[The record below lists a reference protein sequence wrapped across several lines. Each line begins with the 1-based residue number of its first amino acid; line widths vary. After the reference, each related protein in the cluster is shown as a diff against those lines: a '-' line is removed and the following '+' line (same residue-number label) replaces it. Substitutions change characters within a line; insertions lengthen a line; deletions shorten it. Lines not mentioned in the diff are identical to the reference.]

1 MQAHRVNTQ
10 PHASDV
16 ASPVVVSIQNVGLA
30 YWQHQLWN
38 DVLHGVSLD
47 VRAGEIVGLVG
58 ESGCGKSSLSLLLL
72 GYRHPSARVGSGRI
86 MFGGQDILATRESDL
101 TAIRGNRIGFVP
113 QNPTTSLNPGMRVGA
128 QIAESLK
135 VHGRAATREE
145 ARKIIVDLFRDVGL
159 PDPDLLARRY
169 PHELSGG
176 QQQRVTIAM
185 ALACGPDILVLDEPT
200 TGLDVTTQ
208 EQIINLLKRIRDQ
221 YSTAM
226 LYVTHDLGVLS
237 QLADRISVMYAG
249 HIVETA
255 PTNVLFE
262 YPRHPYTRGLIGSIP
277 RIDGR
282 RARDGRLV
290 GYLDRREIP
299 DGCPFQ
305 PRCPLADD
313 QCPAEPQQLAEININ
328 HEVACRNWHCVE
340 QLSYDEVPVE
350 RSTRRDAR
358 ETLLDVSG
366 LGLRYGRGTLIDWLN
381 PASKPPLVVRDASFA
396 IDEAEVVALVGE
408 SGSGKSTI
416 ARAVSGLLPLAEG
429 EIQYRG
435 QALAPDIDDRSQDV
449 VRKIQFIFQNPDASL
464 NPRQRVGTS
473 LARPIEIFFDHG
485 RKATLG
491 LVEKALEE
499 VMLSGDYAQRFPDQ
513 LSGGE
518 RQRIAIARALV
529 SQPDLLLCDEILSAL
544 DVSVQAN
551 ILDLLERLR
560 REKSVA
566 MLFITH
572 DLAVVR
578 RLADRVCVFY
588 HGQVMELGSTEAI
601 FAPPYHPYTLSLL
614 ISVPGSTLSVERPSD
629 PVESNR
635 QPEPDGCA
643 FAGRCPWQPDERC
656 LDNPPPLRS
665 TENGL
670 SVRCHLP
677 LDRLMHLASPI
688 DSSSTDNTP
697 EKEVDCTP

>member
-1 MQAHRVNTQ
+1 MTTAQK
-10 PHASDV
+10 HAGASPPVV
-16 ASPVVVSIQNVGLA
+16 ASIQDVGLA
-30 YWQHQLWN
+30 YWQHQQWN

-47 VRAGEIVGLVG
+47 IRAGEIVGLVG

-72 GYRHPSARVGSGRI
+72 GYRHPSACVQSGRI
-86 MFGGQDILATRESDL
+86 MFDGQDILSTREDDL
-101 TAIRGNRIGFVP
+101 TAIRGTRIGFVP

-128 QIAESLK
+128 QIAETLK
-135 VHGRAATREE
+135 VHGRAATSAE
-145 ARKIIVDLFRDVGL
+145 ATKIIIGLFRDVGL
-159 PDPDLLARRY
+159 PDPEILIRRY

-185 ALACGPDILVLDEPT
+185 ALACGPDVVVLDEPT

-208 EQIINLLKRIRDQ
+208 EQIINLLKHIREQ
-221 YSTAM
+221 YGTAM

-255 PTNVLFE
+255 PTDVLFD

-282 RARDGRLV
+282 RARDGRLT

-299 DGCPFQ
+299 PGCPFQ

-313 QCPAEPQQLAEININ
+313 RCPAEPQRLSEIADK
-328 HEVACRNWHCVE
+328 HEVACRNWRAVE
-340 QLSYDEVPVE
+340 ALSYDETVKE
-350 RSTRRDAR
+350 WRDGKEAR
-358 ETLLDVSG
+358 DTLLEVAK
-366 LGLRYGRGTLIDWLN
+366 LGLRYGRGGLIDWLN
-381 PASKPPLVVRDASFA
+381 PASKPPLVVRDASFT
-396 IDEAEVVALVGE
+396 IEEAEVVALVGE

-416 ARAVSGLLPLAEG
+416 ARAISGLLSVAEG
-429 EIQYRG
+429 EIRYRG
-435 QALAPDIDDRSQDV
+435 EKLAPDIDDRPQDV

-464 NPRQRVGTS
+464 NPRKRVSSS

-485 RKATLG
+485 RKTTQE
-491 LVEKALEE
+491 LVDKALRE
-499 VMLSGDYAQRFPDQ
+499 VMLSGDYARRFPDQ

-529 SQPDLLLCDEILSAL
+529 TQPDLLLCDEILSAL

-560 REKSVA
+560 RETAVA

-572 DLAVVR
+572 DLTVVR
-578 RLADRVCVFY
+578 RLADRVCVLY
-588 HGQVMELGSTEAI
+588 HGQVMEIGTTEAV

-614 ISVPGSTLSVERPSD
+614 LSVPGSTLRADKPAAPAEPD
-629 PVESNR
+629 R

-643 FAGRCPWQPDERC
+643 FAGRCPWQPDDRC
-656 LDNPPPLRS
+656 FSDPPPLRS
-665 TENGL
+665 TDDGL

-677 LDRLMHLASPI
+677 LERLMRLASPI
-688 DSSSTDNTP
+688 ESTISACSSERKENTAP
-697 EKEVDCTP
+697 

>member
-1 MQAHRVNTQ
+1 MNTVQ
-10 PHASDV
+10 ETADDSRPVV
-16 ASPVVVSIQNVGLA
+16 ASIQDVGLA
-30 YWQHQLWN
+30 YWQHRQWN

-72 GYRHPSARVGSGRI
+72 GYRHPSARVQSGRI
-86 MFGGQDILATRESDL
+86 MFDGQDILTAGEADL

-128 QIAESLK
+128 QIAETLK
-135 VHGRAATREE
+135 VHGRAAGKEE
-145 ARKIIVDLFRDVGL
+145 AKSIIVGLFKDVGL
-159 PDPDLLARRY
+159 PDPEVLVRRY

-185 ALACGPDILVLDEPT
+185 ALACGPDVVVLDEPT

-208 EQIINLLKRIRDQ
+208 EQIINLLKHIREQ
-221 YSTAM
+221 YGTAM
-226 LYVTHDLGVLS
+226 VYVTHDLGVLS

-255 PTNVLFE
+255 PTDVLFD

-299 DGCPFQ
+299 PGCPFQ

-313 QCPAEPQQLAEININ
+313 QCAVEPQHLSDIDAN
-328 HEVACRNWHCVE
+328 HEVACRNWKDVKS
-340 QLSYDEVPVE
+340 LAYDEAAVE
-350 RSTRRDAR
+350 RRAGDEDAR
-358 ETLLDVSG
+358 DILLEVSG
-366 LGLRYGRGTLIDWLN
+366 LGLRYGRGALIDWLN
-381 PASKPPLVVRDASFA
+381 PASKPPLVVREASFA
-396 IDEAEVVALVGE
+396 IEEAEVVALVGE

-416 ARAVSGLLPLAEG
+416 ARAVSGLLPVAEG
-429 EIQYRG
+429 EIRYRG
-435 QALAPDIDDRSQDV
+435 EQLAPDIDNRPLDV

-464 NPRQRVGTS
+464 NPRQRVSSS
-473 LARPIEIFFDHG
+473 LARPIEIFFDHSC
-485 RKATLG
+485 KETLE
-491 LVEKALEE
+491 LVEKALHE
-499 VMLSGDYAQRFPDQ
+499 VMLSGDYTRRYPDQ

-560 REKSVA
+560 RETSVA

-578 RLADRVCVFY
+578 RLADRVCVLY
-588 HGQVMELGSTEAI
+588 HGQVMEIGTTENV

-614 ISVPGSTLSVERPSD
+614 LSVPGSTLRTEHVPG

-635 QPEPDGCA
+635 QPEPNGCA
-643 FAGRCPWQPDERC
+643 FAGRCPWQPDDRC
-656 LDNPPPLRS
+656 FASPPPLRS
-665 TENGL
+665 TEAGL

-677 LDRLMHLASPI
+677 LDRLMNLATPV
-688 DSSSTDNTP
+688 DGTGTDKTP
-697 EKEVDCTP
+697 ERKAECLP

>member
-1 MQAHRVNTQ
+1 MNTAQ
-10 PHASDV
+10 ETAGASRSVV
-16 ASPVVVSIQNVGLA
+16 ASIQDVGLA
-30 YWQHQLWN
+30 YWQHRQWN

-47 VRAGEIVGLVG
+47 IRAGEIVGLVG

-72 GYRHPSARVGSGRI
+72 GYRHPSARVQSGKI
-86 MFGGQDILATRESDL
+86 MFDGQDILAAGEPALTR
-101 TAIRGNRIGFVP
+101 IRGNRIGFVP

-128 QIAESLK
+128 QIAETLK
-135 VHGRAATREE
+135 VHGRASTAEE
-145 ARKIIVDLFRDVGL
+145 STKIIVDLFKDVGL
-159 PDPDLLARRY
+159 PDPEVLIRRY

-185 ALACGPDILVLDEPT
+185 ALACGPDVVVLDEPT

-208 EQIINLLKRIRDQ
+208 EQIINLLKHIREQ
-221 YSTAM
+221 YGTAM

-255 PTNVLFE
+255 PTDVLFDF
-262 YPRHPYTRGLIGSIP
+262 PRHPYTRGLIGSIP

-282 RARDGRLV
+282 RAREGRLV
-290 GYLDRREIP
+290 GYLDRREMP
-299 DGCPFQ
+299 SGCPFQ

-313 QCPAEPQQLAEININ
+313 QCPTESQHLSDIGGN
-328 HEVACRNWHCVE
+328 HEVACRNWKDVE
-340 QLSYDEVPVE
+340 QLSYDDAVME
-350 RSTRRDAR
+350 RRANDGAR
-358 ETLLDVSG
+358 EILLEISG

-381 PASKPPLVVRDASFA
+381 PASKPPLVVRDASFE
-396 IDEAEVVALVGE
+396 IEEAEVMALVGE

-416 ARAVSGLLPLAEG
+416 ARAVSGLLPVAEG
-429 EIQYRG
+429 QIRYRG
-435 QALAPDIDDRSQDV
+435 EKLAPDIDDRPQDV
-449 VRKIQFIFQNPDASL
+449 VRKIQLIFQNPDASL
-464 NPRQRVGTS
+464 NPRQRVSSS
-473 LARPIEIFFDHG
+473 LARPIEIFFNHD
-485 RKATLG
+485 RKATQE
-491 LVEKALEE
+491 LVEKALQE
-499 VMLSGDYAQRFPDQ
+499 VMLSGDYARRFPDQ

-529 SQPDLLLCDEILSAL
+529 TQPDLLLCDEILSAL

-560 REKSVA
+560 QETSVA

-578 RLADRVCVFY
+578 RLADRVCVLY
-588 HGQVMELGSTEAI
+588 HGQVMELGTTEAV

-614 ISVPGSTLSVERPSD
+614 LSVPGSTLRAERPTG
-629 PVESNR
+629 PVEPDR
-635 QPEPDGCA
+635 QPEPTGCA
-643 FAGRCPWQPDERC
+643 FAGRCPWQPDDRC
-656 LDNPPPLRS
+656 FASPPPLRS
-665 TENGL
+665 TEDGL

-688 DSSSTDNTP
+688 ENTDPEITPERKANNTP
-697 EKEVDCTP
+697 